1 MKKLVH
7 VFSLFLLATAFI
19 SCNLDDSKPTNVQ
32 DDDTFA
38 ENFGSAVNRDFI
50 GQVVDVDNH
59 PIQGVTISIGTSSTL
74 TDSNGIFVINN
85 APVHQNFA
93 YIKAIKTGYIN
104 GSRSMI
110 PTTGKNNVKI
120 MLMPYAPLE
129 TIQSDVESEVS
140 IYSGTKVKFDGA
152 FQDENGNDYSGV
164 VSVSM
169 FHLTPSDENIS
180 KLMPGMLYAQAFNN
194 SEAML
199 QTYGMI
205 NVELRGSTG
214 QRLNIKK
221 GHKAEITLRIDDSQL
236 ATAPSTIPLWHF
248 DEEKGY
254 WKEDGLATKVG
265 NKYVGE
271 VSHFSWW
278 NCDYPY
284 PTVSLTVK
292 VVDNSGNP
300 ISNVGV
306 GLTLSG
312 ATFPV
317 LGYTNVDGIVAG
329 LIPANQTLTMNVY
342 SDYSNCNSNNIVYTT
357 TIGPFNTDTILPNV
371 VITSTA
377 NVLISEVQGTLLKC
391 DNTNVTNGY
400 VVLSK
405 YGNMS
410 FSPVTNGA
418 FSFHEIYCS
427 NDTQFTL
434 KGVDIENF
442 QQTDTI
448 AYNFTVPLTTIG
460 NLQACN
466 AIDEFI
472 SYQLDSQPTVF
483 LVNNVAAYQLQTAL
497 TLQASGQENQSLYIW
512 GNTMSP
518 GIYDST
524 TFIMEGYP
532 VGFVDSTT
540 PNTMQYNL
548 NQVGAVGEFV
558 DMTFSGTYNDQTG
571 VHTITG
577 VAHIRRDN

>member
-1 MKKLVH
+1 
-7 VFSLFLLATAFI
+7 
-19 SCNLDDSKPTNVQ
+19 
-32 DDDTFA
+32 
-38 ENFGSAVNRDFI
+38 
-50 GQVVDVDNH
+50 
-59 PIQGVTISIGTSSTL
+59 
-74 TDSNGIFVINN
+74 
-85 APVHQNFA
+85 
-93 YIKAIKTGYIN
+93 
-104 GSRSMI
+104 
-110 PTTGKNNVKI
+110 
-120 MLMPYAPLE
+120 
-129 TIQSDVESEVS
+129 
-140 IYSGTKVKFDGA
+140 
-152 FQDENGNDYSGV
+152 
-164 VSVSM
+164 
-169 FHLTPSDENIS
+169 
-180 KLMPGMLYAQAFNN
+180 
-194 SEAML
+194 
-199 QTYGMI
+199 
-205 NVELRGSTG
+205 
-214 QRLNIKK
+214 
-221 GHKAEITLRIDDSQL
+221 
-236 ATAPSTIPLWHF
+236 
-248 DEEKGY
+248 
-254 WKEDGLATKVG
+254 
-265 NKYVGE
+265 
-271 VSHFSWW
+271 
-278 NCDYPY
+278 
-284 PTVSLTVK
+284 
-292 VVDNSGNP
+292 
-300 ISNVGV
+300 
-306 GLTLSG
+306 
-312 ATFPV
+312 

-342 SDYSNCNSNNIVYTT
+342 SDYSTCNSNNIVYTT

-377 NVLISEVQGTLLKC
+377 NVQGTLLKC

-448 AYNFTVPLTTIG
+448 AYNFTVPITTIG